1 MLDTRSSPAIES
13 HLHRIP
19 GLSTKFIYLNDDV
32 MFGDHVWPEDF
43 YTHSNG
49 QKVPVWDI
57 ALAATG
63 PVRWLTSRA
72 TMRSCPRVPRR
83 STCRGRC
90 PTVRK
95 DVPPTGSATS
105 FATLRAKTRRATLT
119 AATA

>member
-49 QKVPVWDI
+49 QKVPVLGHRACGDRPC
-57 ALAATG
+57 AMADLTCHDAELCSCAA
-63 PVRWLTSRA
+63 
-72 TMRSCPRVPRR
+72 
-83 STCRGRC
+83 
-90 PTVRK
+90 
-95 DVPPTGSATS
+95 
-105 FATLRAKTRRATLT
+105 
-119 AATA
+119 